1 MAKKKKKQTIA
12 DSDDD
17 DECTITSWGGAGK
30 LLLPGADVGVTYN
43 LGAKTGCGKRQG
55 EPAFAQTTCR
65 GNWLGS
71 EIPCSYCHDEHAIA
85 KGIRYEL
92 RAPFTVNPIIKLP
105 DTYKRNDKEDA
116 VAILE
121 GNRKNGS
128 RTKQS
133 SDKSTQFRAGDV
145 IAKKYYSLECGA
157 CCTSRGLA
165 SPTRGQAAHSPSCL
179 AHVPRVACPPHAPP
193 PCLTHVPHDRGMPAA
208 RFAPC
213 LAYVPRVACSPHAPP
228 PCLTHV
234 PRVACSPHAP
244 PPARCMCHAWHSYA
258 PLPNPNPKPYPHP
271 HPLPTPYLPSTQ
283 PVYSRG
289 HGEAWGHCRRG
300 EESAEVL
307 EVQGEPERQGYATA
321 QDNKRVGGGR
331 GGAQEGSRGQF
342 DP

>member
-1 MAKKKKKQTIA
+1 MAKKKKQTTIA

-179 AHVPRVACPPHAPP
+179 AHVPRVAC
-193 PCLTHVPHDRGMPAA
+193 
-208 RFAPC
+208 
-213 LAYVPRVACSPHAPP
+213 
-228 PCLTHV
+228 
-234 PRVACSPHAP
+234 SPHAP